1 MPWLNHPFGGTRAV
15 VVDLLVKRGLGKN
28 DLGTLPVTGIGALAS
43 APACQYC
50 IRTSEAEECRDKS
63 D

>member
-1 MPWLNHPFGGTRAV
+1 VRFIRFSYRA
-15 VVDLLVKRGLGKN
+15 K
-28 DLGTLPVTGIGALAS
+28 LPVTGTGALAS